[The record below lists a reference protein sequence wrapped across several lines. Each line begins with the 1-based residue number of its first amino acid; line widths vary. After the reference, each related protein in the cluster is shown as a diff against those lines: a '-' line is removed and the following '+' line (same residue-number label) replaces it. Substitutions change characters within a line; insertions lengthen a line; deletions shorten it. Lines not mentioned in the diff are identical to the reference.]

1 MDIKKVLKILEI
13 LEKSFFNIKLKYYI
27 IFIIFLFLPILLYF
41 YKKKNKKISL
51 EELRKKNYEKR
62 KSEIKKIAK
71 KVTSE
76 FNSLLSKSKNVEEQ
90 TTETLENMITMG
102 DIMKDA
108 IIIEKKENPEKF
120 VNINEAIKN
129 EKDDNFAISL
139 LAKNLE
145 NNGITTAVEKEA
157 DEENKDVAATNL
169 QFMINGLSS
178 KQKLDVHFD
187 YGKKKNE
194 QILNDPV
201 EQKKFLDDW
210 KRNLSEKLGVPVNDI
225 IITNIKEGSIDVN
238 FMIKTHD
245 NFDKLTQA
253 IKEVANTKGVNIK
266 NMNAQP
272 LTGGIKLSP
281 NMFDKRGN
289 RSSGWGVG
297 EKRGG
302 KPYFPPTKGYVGHG
316 LKVWGEYDGG
326 NNDWLGM
333 ENKPNEWWVAYHAT
347 NLQYTK
353 SIMENGLQAGNAQVH
368 ENAFDLNHP
377 GKKVG
382 RGVYCSPDIN
392 ETEGYGGE
400 CQSYKC
406 VFMCRVNPKTV
417 RISQKYP
424 KYWVVD
430 GNPNDIRPYRLL
442 IKKV

>member
-1 MDIKKVLKILEI
+1 MIILQLVYWQKIQ
-13 LEKSFFNIKLKYYI
+13 
-27 IFIIFLFLPILLYF
+27 
-41 YKKKNKKISL
+41 KI
-51 EELRKKNYEKR
+51 
-62 KSEIKKIAK
+62 
-71 KVTSE
+71 
-76 FNSLLSKSKNVEEQ
+76 
-90 TTETLENMITMG
+90 
-102 DIMKDA
+102 
-108 IIIEKKENPEKF
+108 
-120 VNINEAIKN
+120 
-129 EKDDNFAISL
+129 
-139 LAKNLE
+139 
-145 NNGITTAVEKEA
+145 ITTAVEKET

-201 EQKKFLDDW
+201 EQKKFLDDL
-210 KRNLSEKLGVPVNDI
+210 KRNLSEKLGVPVEDI

-333 ENKPNEWWVAYHAT
+333 ENKPNEWCVAYHAT

-353 SIMENGLQAGNAQVH
+353 SIMENGLQAGNTQYHA
-368 ENAFDLNHP
+368 NAFDLNHP
-377 GKKVG
+377 GKRVG

-392 ETEGYGGE
+392 ETESYGGV
-400 CQSYKC
+400 CQGYKC

-417 RISQKYP
+417 RISKDYP

-430 GNPNDIRPYRLL
+430 GNSNDIRPYRLL